1 VLVVLPPPTVHGVL
15 VNRRLLRYG
24 PARRYT
30 AGLALSAAVAAVL
43 VVVQASFLASVLVHP
58 SPWPFAG
65 VLGVLLLR
73 FAHATAIGVVSA
85 RAAASVKAQLRD
97 EVLASVGP
105 GSGTRAGELATLVG
119 RGVDG
124 LDGFFTGYLPQ
135 VFLAVAVPVAV
146 LLRLAF
152 ADPVAAITVAVTL
165 PLIPIFG
172 ALIGWQTAAR
182 TRGQWSLLSRLGGH
196 FLDMVIGLSTLR
208 AFGRERAQ
216 IATVRAMAEQYR
228 VATMRT
234 LRMAFVSALVLEL
247 VATISIAL
255 VAVPVGLSL
264 LHGGLSLTTAL
275 VVLLLAPEAYLPLR
289 QLGTK
294 FHASQEG
301 LAAASSAFA
310 ALDGPVRTASRVPP
324 AFESL
329 VFDRVTVPYAFRNLS
344 FTVERGERVA
354 LTGPSGSGKSTVLG
368 LVLGFV
374 TPASG
379 RVLVNGVDLATL
391 DLEAWRAQLAWV
403 PQRPYLFAASVADN
417 IRLGDPECPDVDVVD
432 AAVAADADGFIRGLP
447 SGYGTRLGE
456 RGTGLSS
463 GQRQRIA
470 LARAWLRVDAAL
482 LLLDEPTAR
491 LDPAS
496 EAAVV
501 AAGIRLA
508 QDRTALVVAHRP
520 ALLAVADRVLSV

>member
-1 VLVVLPPPTVHGVL
+1 

-24 PARRYT
+24 PVRRYT
-30 AGLALSAAVAAVL
+30 VVLVVAAVL
-43 VVVQASFLASVLVHP
+43 AAVLIVLQASLLASLLVHP
-58 SPWPFAG
+58 SLTAAG
-65 VLGVLLLR
+65 VVLVVLLLR
-73 FAHATAIGVVSA
+73 LIHASVIGVVSA

-97 EVLASVGP
+97 EVLAGVA
-105 GSGTRAGELATLVG
+105 GSPAGLNAPAGELATLLG
-119 RGVDG
+119 RGIDG
-124 LDGFFTGYLPQ
+124 LDGFLTGYLPQ
-135 VFLAVAVPVAV
+135 VCLAVAVPVAV
-146 LLRLAF
+146 LVRLAI

-182 TRGQWSLLSRLGGH
+182 TRGQWSLLARLGGH
-196 FLDMVIGLSTLR
+196 FLDAVIGLSTLR

-216 IATVRAMAEQYR
+216 IAAVRAMAEQYR

-234 LRMAFVSALVLEL
+234 LRVAFLSALVLEL
-247 VATISIAL
+247 VATISVAL
-255 VAVPVGLSL
+255 VAVPVGLTL

-301 LAAASSAFA
+301 LAAFEVAFA
-310 ALDGPVRTASRVPP
+310 VRPVVRVASRVP
-324 AFESL
+324 ASFESL
-329 VFDRVTVPYAFRNLS
+329 VFERVSVPYAFRDLS
-344 FTVERGERVA
+344 LTVGRGERVA
-354 LTGPSGSGKSTVLG
+354 LTGPSGCGKSTVLG

-374 TPASG
+374 SPASG

-391 DLEAWRAQLAWV
+391 DLDAWRAQLAWV

-417 IRLGDPECPDVDVVD
+417 IRLGDLRDGSTCPDGDVVD
-432 AAVAADADGFIRGLP
+432 AAVAADADGFIRALP
-447 SGYGTRLGE
+447 AGYATALGE

-470 LARAWLRVDAAL
+470 LARAWLRVDASL

-501 AAGIRLA
+501 AAGVRLA
-508 QDRTALVVAHRP
+508 EGRTALVVAHRP
-520 ALLAVADRVLSV
+520 ALLAAADRVVAV

>member
-1 VLVVLPPPTVHGVL
+1 VVFPPSTVHGVL
-15 VNRRLLRYG
+15 VNRRLLGYG
-24 PARRYT
+24 PVRRYAVVLT
-30 AGLALSAAVAAVL
+30 IAAVIAAVL
-43 VVVQASFLASVLVHP
+43 VVLQATFLAALLVHP
-58 SPWPFAG
+58 SSKVFVGAVA
-65 VLGVLLLR
+65 VLALR
-73 FAHATAIGVVSA
+73 FAQASAVGVVSA

-97 EVLASVGP
+97 EVLEK
-105 GSGTRAGELATLVG
+105 GSGGRAGELATLLG
-119 RGVDG
+119 RGIDG
-124 LDGFFTGYLPQ
+124 LDGFLTGYLPQ
-135 VFLAVAVPVAV
+135 VFLAVAVPIAV

-182 TRGQWSLLSRLGGH
+182 TRGQWALLSRLGGH
-196 FLDMVIGLSTLR
+196 FLDVVIGLSTLR

-234 LRMAFVSALVLEL
+234 LRVAFLSALVLEL
-247 VATISIAL
+247 VATISVAL
-255 VAVPVGLSL
+255 VAVPVGLTL
-264 LHGGLSLTTAL
+264 LHGGLTLTTAL
-275 VVLLLAPEAYLPLR
+275 VVLLLAPEAYLPVR

-301 LAAASSAFA
+301 IAAAEAAFA
-310 ALDGPVRTASRVPP
+310 VPSLVRVAARVPP

-329 VFDRVTVPYAFRNLS
+329 VFDRVTVPYAFRDLS
-344 FTVERGERVA
+344 FTVEHGERVA
-354 LTGPSGSGKSTVLG
+354 LTGPSGSGKSTVLA

-374 TPASG
+374 SPTSG
-379 RVLVNGVDLATL
+379 RVLVNGVDLATVDL
-391 DLEAWRAQLAWV
+391 DAWRAQLAWV
-403 PQRPYLFAASVADN
+403 PQRPWLFAASVADN
-417 IRLGDPECPDVDVVD
+417 IRLGDPECPDVDIAD
-432 AAVAADADGFIRGLP
+432 AAVAADADGFIRALP
-447 SGYGTRLGE
+447 SGYATRLGE

-501 AAGIRLA
+501 SAGIRLA
-508 QDRTALVVAHRP
+508 EGRTALVVAHRP
-520 ALLAVADRVLSV
+520 ALLAIADRVVAV